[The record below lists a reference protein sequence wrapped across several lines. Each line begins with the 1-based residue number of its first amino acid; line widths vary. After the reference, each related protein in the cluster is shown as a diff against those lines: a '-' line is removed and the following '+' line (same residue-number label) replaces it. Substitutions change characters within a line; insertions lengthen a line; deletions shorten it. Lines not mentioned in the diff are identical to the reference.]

1 MSDLSRTTASVGA
14 IRPKRFF
21 DSVKLWNG
29 GEGLFEKSSFPA
41 NVIKLSLPFWGRWH
55 AKHDGEG
62 RFPRNIALSPAY
74 SGSSP
79 KGRAFSF
86 C

>member
-29 GEGLFEKSSFPA
+29 GEGLFEKSSLPA
-41 NVIKLSLPFWGRWH
+41 PLLKNFHTEKDLHGF
-55 AKHDGEG
+55 
-62 RFPRNIALSPAY
+62 
-74 SGSSP
+74 GSHSCGFIR
-79 KGRAFSF
+79 KILLLFGAHSYII
-86 C
+86 